1 MKRVDANILGR
12 FGYDLLRKQNVI
24 KDKDKNDL
32 SFQEI
37 KDVLEMLKAIIR
49 KNLNELKDDSKLNDK
64 NVFSLVLYS
73 SILAYVNN
81 TDLNKYVNYS
91 TTDEEDKTNE

>member
-37 KDVLEMLKAIIR
+37 KDVIEMLKAIIR